1 MPASAGYLA
10 GSVGALVPTAI
21 AAYVFDKT
29 TKDKGATYFLAGLAA
44 ATVVFGVA
52 RGVGKRA

>member
-1 MPASAGYLA
+1 
-10 GSVGALVPTAI
+10 VGALVPTAI